1 MLQNVECK
9 YFFGHIYSPKTN
21 TEPKNRGLEDDFPFD
36 KGEFLSC
43 MLLWGVAQTWSFL
56 HDGKAGT

>member
-1 MLQNVECK
+1 MQIL
-9 YFFGHIYSPKTN
+9 FGHIYSPKTN
-21 TEPKNRGLEDDFPFD
+21 TEPKNRGLEDDFPFE